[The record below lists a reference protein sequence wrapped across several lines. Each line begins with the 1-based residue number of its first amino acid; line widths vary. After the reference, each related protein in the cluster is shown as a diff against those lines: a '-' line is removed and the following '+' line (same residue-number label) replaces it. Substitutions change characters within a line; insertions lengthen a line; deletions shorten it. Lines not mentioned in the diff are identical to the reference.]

1 MLAGVYLFERAS
13 KCLRGFRPGAPHSP
27 ALAKVFLQLKLA
39 NGYRAKVFLSLDLRA
54 KYSRERGYRALP
66 ASSFQPAVE
75 VSDSALFY
83 CATWRGNYLQQ
94 AGVREQGCWSGNG
107 KRWSLDSCDRLN

>member
-54 KYSRERGYRALP
+54 KYS
-66 ASSFQPAVE
+66 
-75 VSDSALFY
+75 
-83 CATWRGNYLQQ
+83 
-94 AGVREQGCWSGNG
+94 
-107 KRWSLDSCDRLN
+107 